1 METVNFTSMAQGTR
15 AEYELLD
22 RYEAEFT
29 DSLARRILE
38 HLEQLDGSIS
48 GYKVSR
54 LEHCLQSATRA
65 HRAGEPEEVV
75 VAALV
80 HDIGDMIAPFSHS
93 ELAAAVLRPFV
104 SEKIY
109 WIVKHHGLFQMYYFA
124 HHLGG
129 DRNARD
135 RYRDHQWYDDAIR
148 FCELYDQNCFDPDYD
163 SEPLAFFAP
172 MVERLFRRENIHDF
186 ETDVRYGDRAV
197 A

>member
-22 RYEAEFT
+22 RYETEFT
-29 DSLARRILE
+29 DSLAHRILE
-38 HLEQLDGSIS
+38 HLERLDDSIS

-54 LEHCLQSATRA
+54 LEHWLQSATRA
-65 HRAGEPEEVV
+65 HRAGETEEVG

-104 SEKIY
+104 SEKTY

-129 DRNARD
+129 DRNGRD

-148 FCELYDQNCFDPDYD
+148 FCELYDQNCFDPDYG

-172 MVERLFRRENIHDF
+172 MVERLFKRENVHDF
-186 ETDVRYGDRAV
+186 ENDVRYSNSAV

>member
-1 METVNFTSMAQGTR
+1 
-15 AEYELLD
+15 LD

-29 DSLARRILE
+29 DSLAYRILK

-129 DRNARD
+129 DRNARN
-135 RYRDHQWYDDAIR
+135 RYRDHQWYDDAVQ

-172 MVERLFRRENIHDF
+172 MVERLFRRENIQDF
-186 ETDVRYGDRAV
+186 ETDVRYGDRTV
-197 A
+197 V

>member
-1 METVNFTSMAQGTR
+1 METVNFISMAEGTR

-29 DSLARRILE
+29 DSLAHRILE
-38 HLEQLDGSIS
+38 HLEQLDDSIS

-65 HRAGEPEEVV
+65 HRAGESEEFV

-104 SEKIY
+104 SEKTY
-109 WIVKHHGLFQMYYFA
+109 WIVKHHGLFQTYYYA

-163 SEPLAFFAP
+163 SEPLSFFAP
-172 MVERLFRRENIHDF
+172 MVEQLFRREKIYKC
-186 ETDVRYGDRAV
+186 EAEVRNGDRSV
-197 A
+197 V

>member
-1 METVNFTSMAQGTR
+1 METVNFISMAQGTR
-15 AEYELLD
+15 ADYELLD
-22 RYEAEFT
+22 RYEEEFT
-29 DSLARRILE
+29 DSLAHRILE
-38 HLEQLDGSIS
+38 NLERLDDSIS

-65 HRAGEPEEVV
+65 HRAGESEEVV

-104 SEKIY
+104 SEKTY
-109 WIVKHHGLFQMYYFA
+109 WIVKHHGLFQTYYYA

-135 RYRDHQWYDDAIR
+135 CYRDHQWYDDAIR
-148 FCELYDQNCFDPDYD
+148 FCELYDQNCFDPDYNA
-163 SEPLAFFAP
+163 EPLSFFAP
-172 MVERLFRRENIHDF
+172 MVERLFSRETVHDF
-186 ETDVRYGDRAV
+186 ETGVRYSDRSV

>member
-22 RYEAEFT
+22 RYETEFT
-29 DSLARRILE
+29 DSLAHRILE
-38 HLEQLDGSIS
+38 QLKRLDDSIS

-80 HDIGDMIAPFSHS
+80 HDIGDMVAPFSHS

-186 ETDVRYGDRAV
+186 ETDIRYGDRAV

>member
-29 DSLARRILE
+29 DSLAHRILE
-38 HLEQLDGSIS
+38 HIERLDDSIS

-80 HDIGDMIAPFSHS
+80 HDIGDMVAPFSHS

-135 RYRDHQWYDDAIR
+135 RYGDHQWYDDAIR

-186 ETDVRYGDRAV
+186 ETDVRYGDHAV
-197 A
+197 V

>member
-1 METVNFTSMAQGTR
+1 METVNFISMAQGTR

-29 DSLARRILE
+29 DSLAHRILE
-38 HLEQLDGSIS
+38 HLEQLDESIS

-65 HRAGEPEEVV
+65 HRAGESEEVV
-75 VAALV
+75 VAALI

-104 SEKIY
+104 SEKTY
-109 WIVKHHGLFQMYYFA
+109 WIVKHHGLFQTYYYA

-135 RYRDHQWYDDAIR
+135 RYRDHRWYDDAIR

-163 SEPLAFFAP
+163 SEPLPFFAP
-172 MVERLFRRENIHDF
+172 MVERLFRRENIQDF
-186 ETDVRYGDRAV
+186 ETDVRYGDRTV

>member
-38 HLEQLDGSIS
+38 YLEKLNDSIS

-104 SEKIY
+104 SEKTY

-163 SEPLAFFAP
+163 SESLAFFAP
-172 MVERLFRRENIHDF
+172 MVERLFRRGNIRDF
-186 ETDVRYGDRAV
+186 ETDVRYGDRVV

>member
-38 HLEQLDGSIS
+38 YLEKLNDSIS

-104 SEKIY
+104 SEKTY

-129 DRNARD
+129 NRNARD

-163 SEPLAFFAP
+163 SESLAFFAP
-172 MVERLFRRENIHDF
+172 MVERLFRRGNIRDF
-186 ETDVRYGDRAV
+186 ETDVRYGDRVV

>member
-1 METVNFTSMAQGTR
+1 METVNFISMAEGTR

-22 RYEAEFT
+22 RYEAEFN
-29 DSLARRILE
+29 DSLAHRILE
-38 HLEQLDGSIS
+38 HLAQLDNSIS

-65 HRAGEPEEVV
+65 HRAGESEEVV

-104 SEKIY
+104 SEKTY
-109 WIVKHHGLFQMYYFA
+109 WIVKHHGLFQTYYYA

-135 RYRDHQWYDDAIR
+135 RYLEHQWYDDAVR

-163 SEPLAFFAP
+163 SEPLSFFAP
-172 MVERLFRRENIHDF
+172 MVERLFSRETVHDF
-186 ETDVRYGDRAV
+186 ETGVRYSDRSV

>member
-1 METVNFTSMAQGTR
+1 METVNFISMAQGTR
-15 AEYELLD
+15 EDYELLD

-29 DSLARRILE
+29 DSLAHRILE
-38 HLEQLDGSIS
+38 HLEQLDDSIS

-65 HRAGEPEEVV
+65 HRAGESEEVV

-104 SEKIY
+104 SEKTY
-109 WIVKHHGLFQMYYFA
+109 WIVKHHGLFQTYYYA

-135 RYRDHQWYDDAIR
+135 CYRDHQWYDDAIR
-148 FCELYDQNCFDPDYD
+148 FCELYDQNCFDPDYNT
-163 SEPLAFFAP
+163 EPLSFFAP
-172 MVERLFRRENIHDF
+172 MVERLFRREKIHEF
-186 ETDVRYGDRAV
+186 ETDVSYGDRSV

>member
-104 SEKIY
+104 SEKTY
-109 WIVKHHGLFQMYYFA
+109 WIVKHHGLFQTYYYA

-163 SEPLAFFAP
+163 SEPLSFFAP
-172 MVERLFRRENIHDF
+172 MVERLFRREKIHEF
-186 ETDVRYGDRAV
+186 ETDLSYGDRSV

>member
-29 DSLARRILE
+29 DSLAHRILE
-38 HLEQLDGSIS
+38 HLERLDDSIS

-80 HDIGDMIAPFSHS
+80 HDIGDMVAPFSHS

-186 ETDVRYGDRAV
+186 ETDIRYGDRAGV
-197 A
+197 